1 MTTTMHVDDGALVRY
16 LDAECDGDEQAAM
29 RGHVEAC
36 GACAGRLAELERR
49 SSALR
54 VALRAADRSP
64 RAIPSAPRW
73 GLRAAAAVLVL
84 LAIGG
89 AVRPVR
95 AWVLERV
102 EALWTALTGGAE
114 RPPVAPV
121 APLATVQAAVSFV
134 PADGPFTIELAG
146 HQAAGA
152 LSLEAVPGDTARA
165 TVLGGSG
172 AESLVVLPAGLRIVN
187 PPASAA
193 RYRIALPARLGPVR
207 VIVGGA
213 APRVFDPAGP
223 PLEIDLGGR

>member
-1 MTTTMHVDDGALVRY
+1 
-16 LDAECDGDEQAAM
+16 M
-29 RGHVEAC
+29 R
-36 GACAGRLAELERR
+36 RPLAELEHRAR
-49 SSALR
+49 ALR
-54 VALRAADRSP
+54 VALRAADR
-64 RAIPSAPRW
+64 PSRPARPAPRW

-95 AWVLERV
+95 AWIVERAG
-102 EALWTALTGGAE
+102 ALWTALTGGEE
-114 RPPVAPV
+114 RPPVPPV
-121 APLATVQAAVSFV
+121 PPALTAVSFV

-146 HQAAGA
+146 RQSAGA

-223 PLEIDLGGR
+223 PLEIDLGAR

>member
-1 MTTTMHVDDGALVRY
+1 MTTTMHLEDGALIRY
-16 LDAECDGDEQAAM
+16 LDQECDGDEQATV
-29 RGHVEAC
+29 RGHVDAC
-36 GACAGRLAELERR
+36 GACGGRLAELERR
-49 SSALR
+49 ARALR
-54 VALRAADRSP
+54 VALRAADR
-64 RAIPSAPRW
+64 PSRPARPASRW
-73 GLRAAAAVLVL
+73 GLRAAAAILVL

-95 AWVLERV
+95 AWIVGRAG
-102 EALWTALTGGAE
+102 ALWSAITGGSESPA
-114 RPPVAPV
+114 RVAPV
-121 APLATVQAAVSFV
+121 PPVQTAVSFV

-146 HQAAGA
+146 RQSAGA

-165 TVLGGSG
+165 AVLGGNG